1 METMPSFL
9 SPSIT
14 TYPLLAIVEP
24 KSINSL
30 ASSFD
35 FGRSTIETS
44 AMKFTSDLQLKPL
57 PNRGE

>member
-14 TYPLLAIVEP
+14 TYPLLAILEP

-35 FGRSTIETS
+35 FGRRTTETS
-44 AMKFTSDLQLKPL
+44 AKKFTSDLQL
-57 PNRGE
+57 

>member
-14 TYPLLAIVEP
+14 THPLLAILEP

-35 FGRSTIETS
+35 FAEE
-44 AMKFTSDLQLKPL
+44 L
-57 PNRGE
+57 PKHLLRNLRLIYSCSLHPRGE